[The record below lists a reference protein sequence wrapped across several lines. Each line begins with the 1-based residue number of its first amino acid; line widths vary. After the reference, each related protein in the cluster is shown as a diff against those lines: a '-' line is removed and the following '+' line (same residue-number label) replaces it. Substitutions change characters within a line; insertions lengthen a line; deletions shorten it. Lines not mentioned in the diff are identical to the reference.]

1 MELLIILL
9 LTLLNGIF
17 SMSEIALVSARK
29 SRLEVAA
36 NNGDKSAR
44 AALEL
49 ARSPNRFLST
59 VQIGITLIG
68 ILLGIFSGQNLTDNV
83 QSILNQ
89 IPLLQ
94 PYSHSIAVVAMLF
107 VITYLSLVLGEL
119 VPKQIGLRYPETI
132 AKLVVT
138 PMSWLSRLTSPF
150 IWLLTVSSDALIK
163 LLGISSAQEQV
174 TEDEIKSVVREGASG
189 GAIDAIEEDIVQN
202 VFSLGDRR
210 IASLMTHRAD
220 IDWLNALSSEE
231 EIRAEITTSH
241 HSVYPLCH
249 GSLDTV
255 LGLLHVKDYWSAKQ
269 TNPNADL
276 RALTR
281 RGLTVHE
288 NTRAYPVLEKFKES
302 RIHMAVVVDEYGN
315 VVGVVTINDILDA
328 LIGEFS
334 QEEDDKELVKQPDGT
349 YLADAQWPF
358 DEFVRQFNITPSD
371 RGSYANFNS
380 IGGFALQILEDI
392 PVAGQAFE
400 WHGFQFKIISMDRNR
415 IDKILIRPLGR

>member
-89 IPLLQ
+89 IPLLK

-119 VPKQIGLRYPETI
+119 VPKQIGLHYPETI

-241 HSVYPLCH
+241 HSVYPLCD

-255 LGLLHVKDYWSAKQ
+255 LGLLYVKDYWSAMQ
-269 TNPNADL
+269 TDPNANL
-276 RALTR
+276 RSLTR
-281 RGLTVHE
+281 NGLTVHE

-334 QEEDDKELVKQPDGT
+334 QEDDDKELVKQPDGT

-358 DEFVRQFNITPSD
+358 DEFVRQFNITLSD

-400 WHGFQFKIISMDRNR
+400 WHGFQFKIASMDRNR
-415 IDKILIRPLGR
+415 IDKILIRPLGG